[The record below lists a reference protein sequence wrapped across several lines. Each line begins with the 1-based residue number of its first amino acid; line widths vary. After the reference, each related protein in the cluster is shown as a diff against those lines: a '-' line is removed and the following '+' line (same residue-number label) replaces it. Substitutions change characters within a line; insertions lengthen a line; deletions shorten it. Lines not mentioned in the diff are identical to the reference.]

1 MCYVSMQT
9 LLPGLSV
16 SGGTDTK
23 TSSTSAE
30 STERVYAHQLVR
42 TDCRSQKL
50 DAFLQPKQK
59 TNLQLEPGPGPSSRE
74 LENQT
79 MQDEIDEMNEADDAE
94 MMAALTELTDVSKDK
109 GEGGIGKN
117 DSQR

>member
-30 STERVYAHQLVR
+30 STERVYAHQMVR

-59 TNLQLEPGPGPSSRE
+59 TNLQLKPGPGPSSRE